1 MSIGAVSF
9 RGEEQQ
15 KKSSALPV
23 ATTLAGGAIGAFAIK
38 EKITGKDVIKNDT
51 FELKGKKIA
60 DEDKDVVTKINA
72 KLADLK
78 EEKLGTTAD
87 AKVTDKFN
95 GKETLTAEEYLG
107 KTPDDFKAAI
117 TAKEG
122 ETAALQTT
130 FDEKKAAF
138 DKADEAGKAAAKTE
152 KETAEK
158 ALKAH
163 KNAIAADKAEL
174 EFATKAKDGV
184 TKDAFKT
191 KAIADIKGT
200 VKNEVD
206 DLLATLKKVP
216 KKVSVKMGLIAAGVG
231 LVLGVLLSGSG
242 KKEAPAEEAKA

>member
-38 EKITGKDVIKNDT
+38 EKITGKDVIKKDT
-51 FELKGKKIA
+51 FEIKGKNVA
-60 DEDKDVVTKINA
+60 AEDTAVATNINA

-78 EEKLGTTAD
+78 EDKLGTTAD

-95 GKETLTAEEYLG
+95 GKETLTAEDYLG
-107 KTPDDFKAAI
+107 QSVDDFKAAI
-117 TAKEG
+117 KTKEDG
-122 ETAALQTT
+122 TAALQTAV
-130 FDEKKAAF
+130 DN
-138 DKADEAGKAAAKTE
+138 ADEAGKEAAKKT
-152 KETAEK
+152 
-158 ALKAH
+158 LKDH

-206 DLLATLKKVP
+206 ELLATLKKVP